1 MADRSKA
8 LTAMELAKR
17 MRVPEED
24 PNYVNDPNRAMLAP
38 LMIYGGALGRLGGA
52 TRAGEAAAPLA
63 AKSANPVTFSNI
75 RNFTPYEQ
83 ALANKAGISRSA
95 YGSGKG
101 ALSSEEMALIR
112 ESYPEFAAELE
123 ASLGNTASNVSQ
135 SARNVFSEVPAYL
148 SSARDVVMRR
158 LGLQTPAARQAS
170 ARLMEP
176 GAAEAAMVEGSAA
189 PMAPRVA
196 AATTLAGSLPLLPT
210 NARPMP
216 SSAGMDRIEDPD
228 FYRSVGAT
236 TFPRNEALDRSE
248 NVPFSAL
255 SNNYL
260 DRNAP
265 SELDAYPH
273 QVQGPQQPP
282 VVAAAKRAIP
292 MPPSRELQAQARAEQ
307 PSSGILS
314 GLFNRPATTKQL
326 FQQSQDNPDDAGAWM
341 RAERQYAAT
350 HKDNPNF
357 DVTKL
362 DESGMNRGGT
372 VGGKPDKDAALHK
385 ALEIIHHMIRSR

>member
-1 MADRSKA
+1 MGAIPDAFEA
-8 LTAMELAKR
+8 LNPQAVNYLTRPQPVVNPETGYQLQQIMPGGKFGPGLTEWTAGQ
-17 MRVPEED
+17 
-24 PNYVNDPNRAMLAP
+24 RAVRTA
-38 LMIYGGALGRLGGA
+38 ING
-52 TRAGEAAAPLA
+52 APLA
-63 AKSANPVTFSNI
+63 AA
-75 RNFTPYEQ
+75 
-83 ALANKAGISRSA
+83 
-95 YGSGKG
+95 
-101 ALSSEEMALIR
+101 
-112 ESYPEFAAELE
+112 
-123 ASLGNTASNVSQ
+123 
-135 SARNVFSEVPAYL
+135 
-148 SSARDVVMRR
+148 
-158 LGLQTPAARQAS
+158 
-170 ARLMEP
+170 
-176 GAAEAAMVEGSAA
+176 AAMA
-189 PMAPRVA
+189 PSD
-196 AATTLAGSLPLLPT
+196 SLQQRMLP
-210 NARPMP
+210 P
-216 SSAGMDRIEDPD
+216 SAGMDRVEDPN
-228 FYRSVGAT
+228 FYRSMGAA
-236 TFPRNEALDRSE
+236 TFPRSEALDRSE
-248 NVPFSAL
+248 NVPFSVL
-255 SNNYL
+255 SNSYM
-260 DRNAP
+260 DRNTP